1 MAFAIPQASDE
12 EICFHIYICYMVDI
26 CGLRLVLFIFQTEPF
41 FLLCYCMALL
51 LATILM
57 YSYIFKVAHAQ
68 RKKIVAMRYRDQEEQ
83 NPELSNDSQDEK
95 KTTKTL
101 TERKAAKTFAIVVGV
116 FVITWIPLLVYPLS
130 VSRSKIW
137 FFEGFLW
144 AETFSL
150 WNSFINPYIYFAR
163 SKRYKRM
170 ALQMLGVMQWR
181 RPIKSPSRVGICMET
196 SKGATTNS

>member
-1 MAFAIPQASDE
+1 
-12 EICFHIYICYMVDI
+12 
-26 CGLRLVLFIFQTEPF
+26 
-41 FLLCYCMALL
+41 
-51 LATILM
+51 
-57 YSYIFKVAHAQ
+57 
-68 RKKIVAMRYRDQEEQ
+68 MRYRDQEEQ

-101 TERKAAKTFAIVVGV
+101 KERKAAKTFAIVIGV